1 MVSWSLAS
9 RPQAGVFSTLAA
21 ATASYLS
28 SQRSFPT
35 VPLTLEYAGAVN
47 IESRVPVE
55 ERLYVPAPG
64 EESDVE
70 LMPAGDV
77 TEGVVRVGATIR
89 RPHQP
94 QSFAVADYLDWLE
107 DAGFVGAP
115 RFLGRDAGGRDVLT
129 FLQGQCAGA
138 EPERWV
144 QSERLL
150 ASVGRL
156 TRSLHE
162 ASKGFVPDEHPFP
175 PRPVRQDPAELV
187 CHLDVTPQNIVV
199 RRGVAVGLVDF
210 DLAGPS
216 FALKDAFNTAM
227 HWVPLR
233 DPADAWPG
241 WEETDA
247 FRRLRIFADAYGWT
261 GEERRRVPA
270 VGIDAVRLSYER
282 MEHNARTLGG
292 GWKRMWDDGVGGLIE
307 RRALWLDTRSDQL
320 LSSLID
326 G

>member
-1 MVSWSLAS
+1 MS
-9 RPQAGVFSTLAA
+9 
-21 ATASYLS
+21 
-28 SQRSFPT
+28 
-35 VPLTLEYAGAVN
+35 

-55 ERLYVPAPG
+55 ERLYVAAPG

-77 TEGVVRVGATIR
+77 TEGVVRVGGTIR

-107 DAGFVGAP
+107 DAGFDAAP
-115 RFLGRDAGGRDVLT
+115 RFLGRDAEGRDVLT
-129 FLQGQCAGA
+129 FVPGKCAGA
-138 EPERWV
+138 EPEKWV
-144 QSERLL
+144 QSELL
-150 ASVGRL
+150 LESVARMS
-156 TRSLHE
+156 RSLHE
-162 ASKGFVPDEHPFP
+162 ASGGFVPAAHPFP

-199 RRGVAVGLVDF
+199 RKGVAVGLVDF

-216 FALKDAFNTAM
+216 TALKDAFNTAM

-241 WEETDA
+241 WEGTDP

-261 GEERRRVPA
+261 VEERRRLPA

-282 MEHNARTLGG
+282 MEHNARTMGG

-307 RRALWLDTRSDQL
+307 RRALWLDSHSEQL
-320 LSSLID
+320 LDCLMDRALRES
-326 G
+326 